1 MMKIRVIER
10 QKAANVKNNEIRVKM
25 DEQGVREDI
34 LFYTIR

>member
-1 MMKIRVIER
+1 MKIRVIER